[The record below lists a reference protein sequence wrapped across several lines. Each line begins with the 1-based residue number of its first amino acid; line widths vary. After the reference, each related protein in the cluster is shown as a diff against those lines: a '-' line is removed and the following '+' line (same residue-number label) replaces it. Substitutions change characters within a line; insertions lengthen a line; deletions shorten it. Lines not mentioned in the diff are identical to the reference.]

1 MKTCICHNISHNT
14 VTSVLGDLFK
24 GITIITKRRG
34 DTEDRTQQPPN
45 LDDLHESCSGGAGF
59 NCGKC
64 ACAMADLAHEH
75 NRAITMSQL
84 TDKLPASPA
93 PATVKPGQKTEPAL

>member
-1 MKTCICHNISHNT
+1 MKTCICHNISHHT

-34 DTEDRTQQPPN
+34 DAPDSTQQPPN

-64 ACAMADLAHEH
+64 ACAMADLAREH
-75 NRAITMSQL
+75 NRGITMSQL
-84 TDKLPASPA
+84 KDSLPVPTG
-93 PATVKPGQKTEPAL
+93 PATVKPGQKAEPAL